1 MAKAISKLQS
11 TPDYTEDI
19 RKATSK
25 LHSIFSEYQLA
36 WVSLMDYTALASTPE
51 QQQDCEALEEQ
62 TRTCKSLV
70 QAAVIEAINRK
81 TIFCKNLDQLTPDH
95 AFQGRHSRQMQ
106 CVLVPAAALK
116 RAEM

>member
-36 WVSLMDYTALASTPE
+36 WVSLMDYIALASTPE
-51 QQQDCEALEEQ
+51 QQQDCEALEDQ
-62 TRTCKSLV
+62 MKTRKSLV
-70 QAAVIEAINRK
+70 QVMIKKQLIEK
-81 TIFCKNLDQLTPDH
+81 TIFCKNLDQLAPGHT
-95 AFQGRHSRQMQ
+95 FQGRHFCQMQ
-106 CVLVPAAALK
+106 CLLMPKLK
-116 RAEM
+116 PQLL

>member
-51 QQQDCEALEEQ
+51 QQQDCEALEDQ

-81 TIFCKNLDQLTPDH
+81 TIFCKDLDQLTPDH